1 MSKEHVQSSMLYYKS
16 ISESKS
22 GAIGHFLTFLFVY
35 FLFFFVFGKWRT
47 IWKRE
52 GMGLEGIIYREL

>member
-22 GAIGHFLTFLFVY
+22 GAIGHFLTFLFVN
-35 FLFFFVFGKWRT
+35 FFFFFLCLENEEQFG
-47 IWKRE
+47 KRE
-52 GMGLEGIIYREL
+52 GMGL